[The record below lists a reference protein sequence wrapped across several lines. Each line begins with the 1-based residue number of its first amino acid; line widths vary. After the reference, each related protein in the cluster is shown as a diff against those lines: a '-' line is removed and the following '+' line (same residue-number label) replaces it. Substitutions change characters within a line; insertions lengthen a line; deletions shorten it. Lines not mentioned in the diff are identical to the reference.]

1 KRLVG
6 YVVWREGAVTDV
18 GEVRSYLKRRLPG
31 YMLPSALVA
40 LERLPL
46 TPNGKLDRKA
56 LPAPEG
62 RPEGIPYVAGRT
74 PMEELLTG
82 IWEEVLHVER
92 IGVHD
97 DFFELGGNSLSA
109 TRVVAKMRNV
119 LEIEAPLRMLFE
131 EPTIAKLAER
141 SEELQRAGKKPVLP
155 PPTARPRLMRK

>member
-1 KRLVG
+1 YLERADHQVKIRGYRIELGEIEAALNEHPSVEQVIVLAREDEPGEKRLVG

-18 GEVRSYLKRRLPG
+18 GEVRRYLKRRLPG

-62 RPEGIPYVAGRT
+62 RPEVIPYVAART

-109 TRVVAKMRNV
+109 TRVVAK
-119 LEIEAPLRMLFE
+119 
-131 EPTIAKLAER
+131 
-141 SEELQRAGKKPVLP
+141 
-155 PPTARPRLMRK
+155 